1 MKHLNGKHLT
11 HILASIRLEKLKLS
25 LIEFFKNYIFV
36 PKQSALNAE
45 LYSWIV
51 QIDFHKFKNN

>member
-45 LYSWIV
+45 LYS
-51 QIDFHKFKNN
+51 